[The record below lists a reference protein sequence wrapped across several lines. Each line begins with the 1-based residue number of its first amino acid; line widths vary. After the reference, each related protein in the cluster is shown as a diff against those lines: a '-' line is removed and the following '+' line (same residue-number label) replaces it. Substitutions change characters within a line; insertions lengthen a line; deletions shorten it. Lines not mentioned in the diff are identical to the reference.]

1 MPQPSRSYLVGIDVG
16 GTFTD
21 ILCLDIENQ
30 KLLSAKT
37 PSLPGKQWE
46 GVLKR
51 NDMCTIKRYA
61 MDIMTTNKMIF
72 EGKMDAGRWSFM
84 FD

>member
-1 MPQPSRSYLVGIDVG
+1 MADCSQRYLVGIDVG

-30 KLLSAKT
+30 TLLSAKT

-46 GVLKR
+46 GVL
-51 NDMCTIKRYA
+51 NALGAVSYTHLTLP
-61 MDIMTTNKMIF
+61 TTPYV
-72 EGKMDAGRWSFM
+72 
-84 FD
+84 